1 MREALPW
8 RAARVIRRWEL
19 LQHLMVKE
27 VSEWA
32 MAHVVQESSN
42 AQRLDN
48 EPLAWDGIATG
59 AQLLSE

>member
-19 LQHLMVKE
+19 LQHFVVKE
-27 VSEWA
+27 VSKWA
-32 MAHVVQESSN
+32 MANVMQQSGN

-59 AQLLSE
+59 AQLLGE